1 MEVSYTKQQQ
11 KQKQMQT
18 NKSSDQDTM
27 ETFDKRHQLSYQVAA
42 RVSIGLG
49 LGLA

>member
-27 ETFDKRHQLSYQVAA
+27 ETFDKRHQLSYQVEM
-42 RVSIGLG
+42 
-49 LGLA
+49 